1 MQGTGPFFIS
11 GEGILDNLEQQLAK
25 MVEKPINALGFELV
39 GIEFIRRRNSALR
52 VYIDGE
58 NGINVEDCADVSR
71 QISAILDVEDPIPA
85 AYTLEVSSPGL
96 DRRLFTAEQYKHFV
110 GENVMISLRTAVA
123 NRRKWQGI
131 IKQVDGE
138 MITLAIDGKDEMF
151 ACNEIQKANIVP
163 KF

>member
-1 MQGTGPFFIS
+1 M
-11 GEGILDNLEQQLAK
+11 DNLEQQLAK
-25 MVEKPINALGFELV
+25 MIEKPINALGFELI
-39 GIEFIRRRNSALR
+39 GIEFVRSRNSVLR
-52 VYIDGE
+52 VYIDSE

-71 QISAILDVEDPIPA
+71 QISAILDVEDPISA

-96 DRRLFTAEQYKHFV
+96 DRPLFTAEQYKRFI
-110 GENVMISLRTAVA
+110 GENVMINLRAAVT

-138 MITLAIDGKDEMF
+138 KITLAVDGKDEIF
-151 ACNEIQKANIVP
+151 ACNNIQKANIVP